1 MILWLRARN
10 GEQNSIDEMT
20 PDLPACGV
28 GIESDDDIVRRE
40 AFSKIVEI
48 DAAAHEIERQRD
60 VILADAQAR
69 AQAILEEAQAE
80 AARLREDAERE
91 YKTAAE
97 RGHEAGREQG
107 LADWYERCARSAAGQ
122 RRVQSLLRE
131 RIVDLVVDATEQI
144 VRNVD
149 VSALFARSAEVVER
163 LVEGSTY
170 LRVRVHP
177 ADEAAAAG
185 EFDRLAALWR
195 ERGHGVAVTVI
206 ADRAV
211 ARGACLCES
220 DLGTV
225 DASLDTQLAALRS
238 AVTRAVQRTAGP
250 GADEADETAAA
261 DGGVELDAPSPSAA
275 QDGHDSHGEYDAQA
289 GPDLEFDD
297 EAADDG
303 DFGFDIGAGH
313 RAGAVH
319 VHDGHEQ
326 ADAEE
331 QLDAETY
338 ADAQADAGDG
348 EQHDPF
354 AMPWLGD
361 PDYDRIAHPDHH
373 AAGQS

>member
-1 MILWLRARN
+1 
-10 GEQNSIDEMT
+10 
-20 PDLPACGV
+20 
-28 GIESDDDIVRRE
+28 
-40 AFSKIVEI
+40 
-48 DAAAHEIERQRD
+48 
-60 VILADAQAR
+60 
-69 AQAILEEAQAE
+69 
-80 AARLREDAERE
+80 
-91 YKTAAE
+91 
-97 RGHEAGREQG
+97 
-107 LADWYERCARSAAGQ
+107 
-122 RRVQSLLRE
+122 
-131 RIVDLVVDATEQI
+131 
-144 VRNVD
+144 
-149 VSALFARSAEVVER
+149 
-163 LVEGSTY
+163 
-170 LRVRVHP
+170 
-177 ADEAAAAG
+177 
-185 EFDRLAALWR
+185 
-195 ERGHGVAVTVI
+195 
-206 ADRAV
+206 
-211 ARGACLCES
+211 LCES

-313 RAGAVH
+313 RAGSVH